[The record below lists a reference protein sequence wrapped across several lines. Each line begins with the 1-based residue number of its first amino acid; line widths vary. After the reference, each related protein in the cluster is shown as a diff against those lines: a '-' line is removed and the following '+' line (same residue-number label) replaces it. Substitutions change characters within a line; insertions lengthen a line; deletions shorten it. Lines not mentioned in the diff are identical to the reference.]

1 VFWCANWF
9 LTILFSRKI
18 MLTQPASVLSKSLK
32 SFVLC
37 AFALSLYVPLAQAD
51 VLKIQRQ
58 SDYTFITGGIDDDE
72 RAFLE
77 VQAPKYPIQL
87 VIRNNGQ
94 LIDSK
99 EILIRVK
106 NVSGELMVEAKAL
119 GPFFY
124 INPPASGRFT
134 LEAQLGAQ
142 SIVMT
147 KDLVGRRYLNL
158 VFDFTTP

>member
-1 VFWCANWF
+1 
-9 LTILFSRKI
+9 
-18 MLTQPASVLSKSLK
+18 MLTQPASMLSKSLK

-51 VLKIQRQ
+51 ILKIQRQ
-58 SDYTFITGGIDDDE
+58 GEYTFITGGIDDDE

-87 VIRNNGQ
+87 VIRNNG
-94 LIDSK
+94 LLSESK

>member
-1 VFWCANWF
+1 
-9 LTILFSRKI
+9 
-18 MLTQPASVLSKSLK
+18 MLTQPASMLSKSLK

-58 SDYTFITGGIDDDE
+58 GEYTFITGGIDDDE

-87 VIRNNGQ
+87 VLRNNGQ

>member
-1 VFWCANWF
+1 
-9 LTILFSRKI
+9 

-58 SDYTFITGGIDDDE
+58 GEYTFITGGIDDDE

-94 LIDSK
+94 LIESK
-99 EILIRVK
+99 DVIMRVK
-106 NVSGELMVEAKAL
+106 NVSGELMVETKAL

-124 INPPASGRFT
+124 INPPSSGRYT
-134 LEAQLGAQ
+134 LEAQWGSQA
-142 SIVMT
+142 ITMT

-158 VFDFTTP
+158 VFDFTSPKTD

>member
-1 VFWCANWF
+1 
-9 LTILFSRKI
+9 
-18 MLTQPASVLSKSLK
+18 MLTKPASMLSKSLK

-51 VLKIQRQ
+51 TLKIQRQ
-58 SDYTFITGGIDDDE
+58 GEYTFITGGIDDDE

-94 LIDSK
+94 LIESK

>member
-1 VFWCANWF
+1 
-9 LTILFSRKI
+9 
-18 MLTQPASVLSKSLK
+18 MLTQPASMLSKSLK

-58 SDYTFITGGIDDDE
+58 GEYTFITGGIDDDE

-87 VIRNNGQ
+87 VIRNNG
-94 LIDSK
+94 LLSESK

-124 INPPASGRFT
+124 TNPPASGRFT

>member
-1 VFWCANWF
+1 
-9 LTILFSRKI
+9 
-18 MLTQPASVLSKSLK
+18 MLSKSLN
-32 SFVLC
+32 SIVLC
-37 AFALSLYVPLAQAD
+37 ALAFFLCAPLVQAD
-51 VLKIQRQ
+51 ALKIQRQ
-58 SDYTFITGGIDDDE
+58 GEYTFITGGNGDDE

-77 VQAPKYPIQL
+77 AQAPKYPIQL
-87 VIRNNGQ
+87 VLRNNGQ

>member
-1 VFWCANWF
+1 
-9 LTILFSRKI
+9 
-18 MLTQPASVLSKSLK
+18 MLTQPVSMLSKSLK

-51 VLKIQRQ
+51 ILKIQRQ
-58 SDYTFITGGIDDDE
+58 GEYTFITGGIDDDE

-77 VQAPKYPIQL
+77 AQAPKYPIQL
-87 VIRNNGQ
+87 VLRNNGQ
-94 LIDSK
+94 LIDGK

>member
-1 VFWCANWF
+1 
-9 LTILFSRKI
+9 
-18 MLTQPASVLSKSLK
+18 MLSKSLK

-58 SDYTFITGGIDDDE
+58 GEYTFITGGIDDDE

-87 VIRNNGQ
+87 VIRNNGM
-94 LIDSK
+94 LSESK

>member
-1 VFWCANWF
+1 
-9 LTILFSRKI
+9 
-18 MLTQPASVLSKSLK
+18 MLTQPVGVLSKSLK
-32 SFVLC
+32 LYVL
-37 AFALSLYVPLAQAD
+37 FALASFLCTPSVQAD
-51 VLKIQRQ
+51 VLKLQRQ
-58 SDYTFITGGIDDDE
+58 GEYTFITGGIDDDE

-87 VIRNNGQ
+87 VIRNNG
-94 LIDSK
+94 LLSESK

>member
-1 VFWCANWF
+1 
-9 LTILFSRKI
+9 

-58 SDYTFITGGIDDDE
+58 GEYTFITGGNGDDE

-77 VQAPKYPIQL
+77 AQAPKYPIQL
-87 VIRNNGQ
+87 VLRNNGQ

>member
-1 VFWCANWF
+1 
-9 LTILFSRKI
+9 
-18 MLTQPASVLSKSLK
+18 MLTQPVSMLSKSLK

-58 SDYTFITGGIDDDE
+58 GEYTFITGGIDDDE

-87 VIRNNGQ
+87 VIRNNG
-94 LIDSK
+94 LLSESK

>member
-1 VFWCANWF
+1 
-9 LTILFSRKI
+9 

-58 SDYTFITGGIDDDE
+58 GEYTFITGGIDDDE

-77 VQAPKYPIQL
+77 AQAPKYPIQL
-87 VIRNNGQ
+87 VLRNNGQ

>member
-1 VFWCANWF
+1 
-9 LTILFSRKI
+9 
-18 MLTQPASVLSKSLK
+18 MLTQPASMLSKSLK

-51 VLKIQRQ
+51 VLKIQRPGE
-58 SDYTFITGGIDDDE
+58 YTFITGGIDDDE

-87 VIRNNGQ
+87 VIRNNG
-94 LIDSK
+94 LLSESK

-142 SIVMT
+142 SIVM
-147 KDLVGRRYLNL
+147 N
-158 VFDFTTP
+158 

>member
-1 VFWCANWF
+1 
-9 LTILFSRKI
+9 
-18 MLTQPASVLSKSLK
+18 MPTQPASMLSKSLK

-58 SDYTFITGGIDDDE
+58 GEYTFITGGIDDDE

-87 VIRNNGQ
+87 VIRNNG
-94 LIDSK
+94 LLSESK

>member
-1 VFWCANWF
+1 
-9 LTILFSRKI
+9 
-18 MLTQPASVLSKSLK
+18 MLTQPASMLSKSLK

-58 SDYTFITGGIDDDE
+58 GEYTFITGGIDDDE

-87 VIRNNGQ
+87 VIRNNG
-94 LIDSK
+94 LLSESK

-142 SIVMT
+142 SIVLT

>member
-1 VFWCANWF
+1 
-9 LTILFSRKI
+9 
-18 MLTQPASVLSKSLK
+18 MLTQPVGVLSKSLK
-32 SFVLC
+32 LYVL
-37 AFALSLYVPLAQAD
+37 FALASFLCTPSVQAD
-51 VLKIQRQ
+51 VLKLQRQ
-58 SDYTFITGGIDDDE
+58 GEYTFITGGIGDDE

-77 VQAPKYPIQL
+77 AQAPKYPIQL

-94 LIDSK
+94 LMDSK

>member
-1 VFWCANWF
+1 
-9 LTILFSRKI
+9 

-37 AFALSLYVPLAQAD
+37 AFALFLYVPLAQAD

-58 SDYTFITGGIDDDE
+58 GEYTFITGGIDDDE

-77 VQAPKYPIQL
+77 AQAPKYPIQL

-94 LIDSK
+94 LIENK

-134 LEAQLGAQ
+134 LEGQLGAQ

-158 VFDFTTP
+158 VIDFTTP

>member
-1 VFWCANWF
+1 
-9 LTILFSRKI
+9 
-18 MLTQPASVLSKSLK
+18 MLTQPAGMLSKSLE
-32 SFVLC
+32 SFVVCARACFLC
-37 AFALSLYVPLAQAD
+37 VYSAHAD
-51 VLKIQRQ
+51 DIKLQRQ
-58 SDYTFITGGIDDDE
+58 GEYTFITGGNGDDE

-77 VQAPKYPIQL
+77 AQAPKYPIQL
-87 VIRNNGQ
+87 VLRNNGQ

>member
-1 VFWCANWF
+1 
-9 LTILFSRKI
+9 
-18 MLTQPASVLSKSLK
+18 MLSKSLK

-58 SDYTFITGGIDDDE
+58 GEYTFITGGIDDDE

-87 VIRNNGQ
+87 VIRNNG
-94 LIDSK
+94 LLSESK

>member
-1 VFWCANWF
+1 
-9 LTILFSRKI
+9 
-18 MLTQPASVLSKSLK
+18 MLTQPASMLSKSLK

-58 SDYTFITGGIDDDE
+58 GEYTFITGGIDDDE

-87 VIRNNGQ
+87 VIRNNG
-94 LIDSK
+94 LLSESK

-119 GPFFY
+119 GAFFY

>member
-1 VFWCANWF
+1 
-9 LTILFSRKI
+9 

-94 LIDSK
+94 LIENK
-99 EILIRVK
+99 EIRIRVK

>member
-1 VFWCANWF
+1 
-9 LTILFSRKI
+9 
-18 MLTQPASVLSKSLK
+18 MLTQPASMLSKSLK

-58 SDYTFITGGIDDDE
+58 GEYTFITGGIDDDE

-87 VIRNNGQ
+87 VIRNNG
-94 LIDSK
+94 LLSESK

-158 VFDFTTP
+158 VFDFITP

>member
-1 VFWCANWF
+1 
-9 LTILFSRKI
+9 
-18 MLTQPASVLSKSLK
+18 MLTQPASMLSKLLK

-58 SDYTFITGGIDDDE
+58 GEYTFITGGIDDDE

-87 VIRNNGQ
+87 VIRNNG
-94 LIDSK
+94 LLSESK

-158 VFDFTTP
+158 VFDFITP

>member
-1 VFWCANWF
+1 
-9 LTILFSRKI
+9 
-18 MLTQPASVLSKSLK
+18 MLSKSLK

-58 SDYTFITGGIDDDE
+58 GEYTFITGGIDDDE

-94 LIDSK
+94 LIESK

>member
-1 VFWCANWF
+1 
-9 LTILFSRKI
+9 
-18 MLTQPASVLSKSLK
+18 MLTQPSGVLSKSLK
-32 SFVLC
+32 TFVLC
-37 AFALSLYVPLAQAD
+37 ALAFFLCTPSVQAD
-51 VLKIQRQ
+51 VLKIHRQ
-58 SDYTFITGGIDDDE
+58 GEYTFITGGIGDDE
-72 RAFLE
+72 QAFLE
-77 VQAPKYPIQL
+77 AQAPKYPIQL
-87 VIRNNGQ
+87 VLRNNGQ
-94 LIDSK
+94 LTDSK
-99 EILIRVK
+99 EILVRVK

>member
-1 VFWCANWF
+1 
-9 LTILFSRKI
+9 

-58 SDYTFITGGIDDDE
+58 GEYTFITGGIDDDE

-94 LIDSK
+94 LIENK

>member
-1 VFWCANWF
+1 
-9 LTILFSRKI
+9 
-18 MLTQPASVLSKSLK
+18 MLTQPASMLSKSLK

-58 SDYTFITGGIDDDE
+58 GEYTFITGGIDDDE

-87 VIRNNGQ
+87 VIRNNGM
-94 LIDSK
+94 LSESK

>member
-1 VFWCANWF
+1 
-9 LTILFSRKI
+9 
-18 MLTQPASVLSKSLK
+18 MLTQPADMLSKSLK
-32 SFVLC
+32 LFVLSALAFFLC
-37 AFALSLYVPLAQAD
+37 ASSVQAD
-51 VLKIQRQ
+51 DLKIQRQ
-58 SDYTFITGGIDDDE
+58 GEYTFITGGIGDDE

-77 VQAPKYPIQL
+77 AQAPKYPIQL
-87 VIRNNGQ
+87 VIRNNGE

-134 LEAQLGAQ
+134 LEAQMGAQ
-142 SIVMT
+142 SITMT

-158 VFDFTTP
+158 VFDFTGPKTD

>member
-1 VFWCANWF
+1 
-9 LTILFSRKI
+9 
-18 MLTQPASVLSKSLK
+18 MLTQPVSMLSKSLK

-58 SDYTFITGGIDDDE
+58 GEYTFITGGIDDDE

-77 VQAPKYPIQL
+77 AQAPKYPIQL
-87 VIRNNGQ
+87 VLRNNGQ
-94 LIDSK
+94 LIDGK

-158 VFDFTTP
+158 VFDFTPP

>member
-1 VFWCANWF
+1 
-9 LTILFSRKI
+9 
-18 MLTQPASVLSKSLK
+18 MLTQPASMLSKSLK

-58 SDYTFITGGIDDDE
+58 GEYTFITGGIDDDE

-77 VQAPKYPIQL
+77 AQAPKYPIQL
-87 VIRNNGQ
+87 VLRNNGQ

>member
-1 VFWCANWF
+1 
-9 LTILFSRKI
+9 
-18 MLTQPASVLSKSLK
+18 MLTQPASMLSKSLK

-37 AFALSLYVPLAQAD
+37 AFALSLYVPLAQGE
-51 VLKIQRQ
+51 
-58 SDYTFITGGIDDDE
+58 YTFITGGIDDDE

-87 VIRNNGQ
+87 VIRNNG
-94 LIDSK
+94 LLSESK

>member
-1 VFWCANWF
+1 
-9 LTILFSRKI
+9 
-18 MLTQPASVLSKSLK
+18 MLTQPAGMLSKSLK

-37 AFALSLYVPLAQAD
+37 ALACFLCASSANAD
-51 VLKIQRQ
+51 DIKLQRQ
-58 SDYTFITGGIDDDE
+58 GEYTFITGGNGDDE

-77 VQAPKYPIQL
+77 AQAPKYPIQL
-87 VIRNNGQ
+87 VLRNNGQ

>member
-1 VFWCANWF
+1 
-9 LTILFSRKI
+9 
-18 MLTQPASVLSKSLK
+18 MLTQPAGMLSKSLK

-37 AFALSLYVPLAQAD
+37 AFALILSAQSAQAD
-51 VLKIQRQ
+51 VLKLQRQ
-58 SDYTFITGGIDDDE
+58 GEYTFITGGIGDDE

-77 VQAPKYPIQL
+77 AQAPKYPIQL
-87 VIRNNGQ
+87 VIRHNGQ
-94 LIDSK
+94 LTDSK

-142 SIVMT
+142 SVVMT

>member
-1 VFWCANWF
+1 
-9 LTILFSRKI
+9 
-18 MLTQPASVLSKSLK
+18 MLTQPASMLSKSLK

-51 VLKIQRQ
+51 ILKIQRQ
-58 SDYTFITGGIDDDE
+58 GEYTFITGGIDDDE

-94 LIDSK
+94 LIESK

>member
-1 VFWCANWF
+1 
-9 LTILFSRKI
+9 
-18 MLTQPASVLSKSLK
+18 MLTQPASMLSKSLK

-58 SDYTFITGGIDDDE
+58 GEYTFITGGIDDDE

-87 VIRNNGQ
+87 VIRNTGM
-94 LIDSK
+94 LSESK

>member
-1 VFWCANWF
+1 
-9 LTILFSRKI
+9 
-18 MLTQPASVLSKSLK
+18 MLPKSLK

-37 AFALSLYVPLAQAD
+37 ALAFLLYAQSAQGD

-58 SDYTFITGGIDDDE
+58 GEYTFITGGIGDDE
-72 RAFLE
+72 RGFLE
-77 VQAPKYPIQL
+77 AQAPKYPIQL
-87 VIRNNGQ
+87 VLRNNGQ
-94 LIDSK
+94 LVDSK

-134 LEAQLGAQ
+134 LEAQWGAQ
-142 SIVMT
+142 SITMT

-158 VFDFTTP
+158 VFDFTNPKTD